1 MLLETRD
8 APPFYKNGYVLACER
23 TREGVIIDPGDE
35 VDLLLRV
42 VAEQKLNVRQ
52 ILLTHAHVDHV
63 SGTAR
68 AKAVTG
74 ARIALHRDDLALY
87 EAAPQQATFFGI
99 DLGALP
105 AVDDFYDLSAPIT
118 FGTCEVHVL
127 HTPGHTP
134 GGVCLLVGP
143 SGQPGTRVFAGDT
156 LFAGSIGRTDLPGG
170 DFDTL
175 IGSIRGVLF
184 KLQDDVEVYPGH
196 GPRTTIGQ
204 ERRTNP
210 FLVEER
216 GSRGQE

>member
-74 ARIALHRDDLALY
+74 ARIALHRDDLPLY

-105 AVDDFYDLSAPIT
+105 AVDDFYDLSAPLT

-216 GSRGQE
+216 GSSGQD